1 MRGRR
6 EHPLGASGASTL
18 FCYAP
23 QQVEKRHLPLQRA
36 PFPAASSGEGYSQSW
51 ESMKTFRIF
60 KNKAMNKKN
69 MNYLVAVLANRVEA
83 EAAYLTLQEADLGI
97 EELDILGREYK
108 SADEFGLINPNN
120 EAIKQVDQLANWVIP
135 LGFAAGYFFNFLTDI
150 EIISWL
156 GELGNHILGG
166 LFGAAA
172 GAFGAFV
179 TGTLSGWTTSSGD
192 AVAYRNRLN
201 AGKYLI
207 IAKGTDAFVEEATR
221 LLRQYG
227 PENLQGYVET
237 SGA

>member
-1 MRGRR
+1 
-6 EHPLGASGASTL
+6 
-18 FCYAP
+18 
-23 QQVEKRHLPLQRA
+23 
-36 PFPAASSGEGYSQSW
+36 
-51 ESMKTFRIF
+51 
-60 KNKAMNKKN
+60 MNKKN
-69 MNYLVAVLANRVEA
+69 TNYLVAVLANRVEA

-166 LFGAAA
+166 FFGAAA